1 MSRRELFNI
10 EKVGKILVKL
20 GTYYDDFYENGVCFR
35 VEVDVNDAEFPIEVI
50 EKEFEDEAIE
60 VFKDLCEKYRPKRD
74 GNNKDG
80 QVVKYLRELGFKAKP
95 TIDSYSGIRKG
106 IIVYFVNV
114 CGKEQIDDYKPN
126 NLLGTPERIAE
137 AISDHLVKCRH
148 ADIEKG
154 REHYGLK

>member
-50 EKEFEDEAIE
+50 EKEFENEAIE

-95 TIDSYSGIRKG
+95 TIDSYSGIRRG
-106 IIVYFVNV
+106 IAVFYITKIGTERVKTFS
-114 CGKEQIDDYKPN
+114 PN
-126 NLLGTPERIAE
+126 ELIGEPEMIAKW
-137 AISDHLVKCRH
+137 IKDHLVTH
-148 ADIEKG
+148 YYADIEKG